1 MSFLEMRDVVMN
13 GLRNRKLIELAID
26 NKRAEIKYL
35 ADWLFD
41 HPEIAL
47 QEVKSAKFLAGYMRK
62 QGFEVTEQLAG
73 MKTAW
78 KGTKKRGTGG
88 PKICF
93 MAEFDALPVGHACGH
108 HMIAAMSIG
117 AACSLANVL
126 QKMEGEVSV
135 IGTPAEETGEGKT
148 YLIDQHMFDTYD
160 LALMLHPCSETALCP
175 KVIAI
180 GGKDF
185 MFTGKAA
192 HAGVNPADGINALD
206 AAVIFFNN
214 INALRQQIKDGSRI
228 HGMILEAGRSSNT
241 IPDTSKIRL
250 EWRSKTQS
258 YFDEMTQKIE
268 YCARSAALA
277 TGCQLESNWF
287 EPICKGMR
295 HSEILQ
301 PLFADLMNLYNIEVT
316 ESTFISSTDTGN
328 VSQIIPTL
336 TPLFQVSENN
346 YGLHTKEFRDST
358 LLPYAGERLILGAKI
373 LALAGLAIFENEIL
387 LEHLREEKRLL
398 QESSFVKEI

>member
-117 AACSLANVL
+117 AACS
-126 QKMEGEVSV
+126 
-135 IGTPAEETGEGKT
+135 
-148 YLIDQHMFDTYD
+148 
-160 LALMLHPCSETALCP
+160 
-175 KVIAI
+175 
-180 GGKDF
+180 
-185 MFTGKAA
+185 
-192 HAGVNPADGINALD
+192 
-206 AAVIFFNN
+206 
-214 INALRQQIKDGSRI
+214 
-228 HGMILEAGRSSNT
+228 
-241 IPDTSKIRL
+241 
-250 EWRSKTQS
+250 
-258 YFDEMTQKIE
+258 
-268 YCARSAALA
+268 
-277 TGCQLESNWF
+277 
-287 EPICKGMR
+287 
-295 HSEILQ
+295 
-301 PLFADLMNLYNIEVT
+301 EVT
-316 ESTFISSTDTGN
+316 ESMFISLTATGS
-328 VSQIIPTL
+328 VSQIIPMLTL
-336 TPLFQVSENN
+336 LFQVSEHN
-346 YGLHTKEFRDST
+346 YGLHTK
-358 LLPYAGERLILGAKI
+358 
-373 LALAGLAIFENEIL
+373 
-387 LEHLREEKRLL
+387 
-398 QESSFVKEI
+398 